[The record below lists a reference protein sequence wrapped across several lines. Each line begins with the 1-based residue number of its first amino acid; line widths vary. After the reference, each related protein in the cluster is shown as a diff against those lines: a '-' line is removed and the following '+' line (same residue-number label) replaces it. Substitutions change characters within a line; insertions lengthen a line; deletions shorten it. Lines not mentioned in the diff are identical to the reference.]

1 MYQIF
6 YYYCNIVALLYIL
19 KLLLVKVKLI
29 SLNSPISMAIYI
41 LAWLIPL
48 LGFPF
53 VLFLG
58 YKVRQRFNTSKNLRY
73 IVLFAHLIILIPLL
87 KFIPYRDTRITHS
100 EMIDTSFYILLFFI
114 SYIVL
119 VKKSGVSL
127 AYIYGF

>member
-6 YYYCNIVALLYIL
+6 YYCNIVALLYIL
-19 KLLLVKVKLI
+19 KLLLVKLKLI

-48 LGFPF
+48 FGFPF
-53 VLFLG
+53 VLFFG

-73 IVLFAHLIILIPLL
+73 IVLLAHLIVLIPLL
-87 KFIPYRDTRITHS
+87 KFIPYRDTQITYS
-100 EMIDTSFYILLFFI
+100 EMINTSFYILLFFI
-114 SYIVL
+114 LYIVL
-119 VKKSGVSL
+119 VKKSGISL

>member
-48 LGFPF
+48 FGFPF
-53 VLFLG
+53 VLFFG
-58 YKVRQRFNTSKNLRY
+58 YKVRQRFNTSKNLRN

-87 KFIPYRDTRITHS
+87 KFIPYRNTRITHS

-114 SYIVL
+114 LYIVL

-127 AYIYGF
+127 TYIYGF